1 MDERNEL
8 IEVLERLEQ
17 AGLSDFPIEEDL
29 DDEPDPQ
36 IVNDT
41 NKKKNK
47 KFIMVEMETNFAS

>member
-17 AGLSDFPIEEDL
+17 VGLSDLPVEEDL